1 MIPVVASTWPPPP
14 GRPEVPP
21 PWTPEPAPPQRP
33 PVYPPVPLVYEPA
46 PGAGGLADR
55 LLDRRTVLV
64 SGPLDRTA
72 ATDAAARLMLLDG
85 TGDDPVDLLLSCP
98 DGDLVS
104 AMSLA
109 DTVELVGVEVEALC
123 TGSLG
128 GPPVLVFALA
138 ARRIAQPHATFRLSE
153 PDLEIE
159 GRAGDIAHEA
169 ERHAAQLADFHDRLA
184 AATRRRPESVAAD
197 LRARRLLT
205 APEAKAYGLVD
216 EIARRL
222 RPT

>member
-1 MIPVVASTWPPPP
+1 VIPVAGTWPPGPE
-14 GRPEVPP
+14 RPEVPP
-21 PWTPEPAPPQRP
+21 PRTPEPAPPPRP
-33 PVYPPVPLVYEPA
+33 PVHRPDPLVYETA
-46 PGAGGLADR
+46 PGAGSLADR

-64 SGPLDRTA
+64 SGPLDRTV

-85 TGDDPVDLLLSCP
+85 TGDDPVDLLMSCP

-109 DTVELVGVEVEALC
+109 DTVELVGVEVRALC

-128 GPPVLVFALA
+128 GPPILVFAVA
-138 ARRIAQPHATFRLSE
+138 PRRIAQPHATFRLTE
-153 PDLEIE
+153 PDLAIQ

-169 ERHAAQLADFHDRLA
+169 ERHAALLADFHSRLA
-184 AATRRRPESVAAD
+184 AATGHRPESVAAD

-205 APEAKAYGLVD
+205 APQAKAYGLVG

-222 RPT
+222 RAT